1 MSEIDPKLGELIKE
15 KRIERR
21 LTQEEVA
28 ELVGCHPQ
36 YYKNLENGKGMPSLP
51 MFCKIMWTL
60 HISAD
65 EYVWPAQ
72 YTDNPTYK
80 SLLNLLGQCDE
91 YMLSVL
97 LATAEALLTNTPNKT
112 NDKTEK

>member
-1 MSEIDPKLGELIKE
+1 MSEIDPKLGELIKK

-28 ELVGCHPQ
+28 EL
-36 YYKNLENGKGMPSLP
+36 
-51 MFCKIMWTL
+51 CKIMWTL

-72 YTDNPTYK
+72 YPDNPTYK
-80 SLLNLLGQCDE
+80 SLLNLLDQCDE

-97 LATAEALLTNTPNKT
+97 LATAEALLANTPNKT
-112 NDKTEK
+112 NAKTEK

>member
-1 MSEIDPKLGELIKE
+1 MSEIDPKFGELIKK

-28 ELVGCHPQ
+28 ELIGCHPQ

-51 MFCKIMWTL
+51 MFCRIMWEL

-65 EYVWPAQ
+65 EYVWPEQ
-72 YTDNPTYK
+72 YLDNPTYK
-80 SLLNLLGQCDE
+80 SLLNLLSRCDE

-97 LATAEALLTNTPNKT
+97 HATAEALLTNASHKID
-112 NDKTEK
+112 DKMEK

>member
-1 MSEIDPKLGELIKE
+1 MSEIDPKLGELIKK

-60 HISAD
+60 HISPMNM
-65 EYVWPAQ
+65 Y
-72 YTDNPTYK
+72 
-80 SLLNLLGQCDE
+80 GQRLVKMTHPLFRRVIFQMC
-91 YMLSVL
+91 YYFFYILI
-97 LATAEALLTNTPNKT
+97 
-112 NDKTEK
+112 